1 MRASY
6 QRFRRFAALLVGI
19 VFLVSGLLK
28 LIDPVGTQL
37 IFQEYFKFF
46 HLQFLQPAA
55 KVLGVLLGLLE
66 SLLGIA
72 LFTGV
77 LRKHAARCTYFLL
90 SFFTLITLILWIF
103 NPSMDCGCFG
113 QAFHLTHAQS
123 FWKNVIL
130 LGLAV
135 IAFTPFH
142 DFGKP
147 KRNRIVAAVL
157 ATASVLFVLVYSNRH
172 LPIVD
177 FTEFDWGAEL
187 MASLDDDL
195 SADNHY
201 KAAYVYEKDGQ
212 EGIFPLDSLPD
223 STWTFVKVDTVF
235 RQTTTVEEDIFPL
248 LSFRDAEGEY
258 RDRLAAEG
266 RVVVL
271 SVYNPATVA
280 WDTVREQY
288 AQVLEAGGTPLV
300 LVSAVPGDT
309 NLPKD
314 LPLYYADYKTLITLN
329 RSNGGGTYFCEGE
342 LVNKW
347 DVRHVPEN
355 LAADFAADPVDL
367 STRYIVKRRLRTQGF
382 CVYLAALLL
391 LT

>member
-37 IFQEYFKFF
+37 IVQEYAKFF
-46 HLQFLQPAA
+46 RLPFLMPAA
-55 KVLGVLLGLLE
+55 KVLGILLGLLE

-90 SFFTLITLILWIF
+90 SFFTLITLVQWIL

-235 RQTTTVEEDIFPL
+235 RQTTTVEEDIFPV

>member
-1 MRASY
+1 MRNSY
-6 QRFRRFAALLVGI
+6 QRFRRFAALLVGV

-46 HLQFLQPAA
+46 HLRFLWPAA

-77 LRKHAARCTYFLL
+77 LRKQAARCTYILL
-90 SFFTLITLILWIF
+90 SFFTLVTLVLWIF
-103 NPSMDCGCFG
+103 NPPMDCGCFG
-113 QAFHLTHAQS
+113 QALHLTHAQS
-123 FWKNVIL
+123 FWKNVVL
-130 LGLAV
+130 LALSV
-135 IAFTPFH
+135 FAFTPFH

-157 ATASVLFVLVYSNRH
+157 AAVSVIFVMIYSQSH

-187 MASLDDDL
+187 MASLDDEVA
-195 SADNHY
+195 ADNHY
-201 KAAYVYEKDGQ
+201 QAAYIYEKDGQ
-212 EGIFPLDSLPD
+212 EGVFILDSLPD
-223 STWTFVKVDTVF
+223 SSWNFVRVDTVF
-235 RQTTTVEEDIFPL
+235 RVTTAVQDKYPV

-258 RDRLAAEG
+258 RDRMAAEG
-266 RVVVL
+266 RVVVI
-271 SVYNPATVA
+271 SVYDPADVS
-280 WDTVREQY
+280 WDGVRRQY
-288 AQVLEAGGTPLV
+288 AQVAAAGGTPLV
-300 LVSAVPGDT
+300 VVSAYPGDAS
-309 NLPKD
+309 LPQD
-314 LPLYYADYKTLITLN
+314 LPLFYADYKTLITLN

-347 DVRHVPEN
+347 DVWHVPEN

>member
-37 IFQEYFKFF
+37 IVQEYAKFF
-46 HLQFLQPAA
+46 RLPFLMPAA
-55 KVLGVLLGLLE
+55 KVLGTLLGLLE

-77 LRKHAARCTYFLL
+77 LRKHTARCTFILL
-90 SFFTLITLILWIF
+90 SFFTLITLVLWIL

-130 LGLAV
+130 LGLSFV
-135 IAFTPFH
+135 AFIPFH

-157 ATASVLFVLVYSNRH
+157 ATVSVLFVLGYSNTH

-195 SADNHY
+195 AADNHY

-212 EGIFPLDSLPD
+212 EGVFPLDSLPD

-235 RQTTTVEEDIFPL
+235 RQTTSITEEYPV
-248 LSFRDAEGEY
+248 LSFRDADGNY
-258 RDRLAAEG
+258 RDRMAAEG

-271 SVYNPATVA
+271 SVYDPATVS
-280 WDTVREQY
+280 WDAVRAQY
-288 AQVLEAGGTPLV
+288 TQVLEAGGMPLV
-300 LVSAVPGDT
+300 LVSAVPAQEG
-309 NLPKD
+309 LPKD
-314 LPLYYADYKTLITLN
+314 LPLYFADYKTLITLN

-347 DVRHVPEN
+347 DVRHVPEA
-355 LAADFAADPVDL
+355 LEADFAADPVDL

-382 CVYLAALLL
+382 CVYLAAILLL
-391 LT
+391 A

>member
-37 IFQEYFKFF
+37 IVQEYAKFF
-46 HLQFLQPAA
+46 RLPFLMPAA
-55 KVLGVLLGLLE
+55 KVLGILLGLLE

-90 SFFTLITLILWIF
+90 SFFTLITLVQWIL

-135 IAFTPFH
+135 LAFTPFH

-235 RQTTTVEEDIFPL
+235 RQTTTVEEDIFPV

-347 DVRHVPEN
+347 DVRHVPED

>member
-1 MRASY
+1 MRNSY
-6 QRFRRFAALLVGI
+6 QRFRRFAALLVGV

-46 HLQFLQPAA
+46 HLRFLWPAA

-77 LRKHAARCTYFLL
+77 LRKQAARCTYILL
-90 SFFTLITLILWIF
+90 SFFTLVTLVLWIF
-103 NPSMDCGCFG
+103 NPPMDCGCFG
-113 QAFHLTHAQS
+113 QALHLTHAQS
-123 FWKNVIL
+123 FWKNVVL
-130 LGLAV
+130 LALSV
-135 IAFTPFH
+135 FAFTPFH
-142 DFGKP
+142 DF
-147 KRNRIVAAVL
+147 
-157 ATASVLFVLVYSNRH
+157 
-172 LPIVD
+172 IVD

-187 MASLDDDL
+187 MASLDDEVA
-195 SADNHY
+195 ADNHY
-201 KAAYVYEKDGQ
+201 QAAYIYEKDGQ
-212 EGIFPLDSLPD
+212 EGVFVLDSLPD
-223 STWTFVKVDTVF
+223 SSWNFVRVDTVF
-235 RQTTTVEEDIFPL
+235 RVTTAVQDKYPV

-258 RDRLAAEG
+258 RDRMAAEG
-266 RVVVL
+266 RVVVI
-271 SVYNPATVA
+271 SVYDPADVS
-280 WDTVREQY
+280 WDGVRRQY
-288 AQVLEAGGTPLV
+288 AQVAAAGGTPLV
-300 LVSAVPGDT
+300 VVSAYPGDAS
-309 NLPKD
+309 LPQD
-314 LPLYYADYKTLITLN
+314 LPLFYADYKTLITLN

-347 DVRHVPEN
+347 DVWHVPEN

>member
-37 IFQEYFKFF
+37 IVQEYAKFF
-46 HLQFLQPAA
+46 RLPFLMPAA
-55 KVLGVLLGLLE
+55 KVLGTLLGLLE

-77 LRKHAARCTYFLL
+77 LRKHTARCTFILL
-90 SFFTLITLILWIF
+90 SFFTLITLVLWIL
-103 NPSMDCGCFG
+103 NPS
-113 QAFHLTHAQS
+113 
-123 FWKNVIL
+123 I
-130 LGLAV
+130 
-135 IAFTPFH
+135 TPFH

-147 KRNRIVAAVL
+147 KSNRIVAAVL
-157 ATASVLFVLVYSNRH
+157 ATVSVLFVLGYSNTH

-195 SADNHY
+195 AADNHY

-212 EGIFPLDSLPD
+212 EGVFPLDSLPD

-235 RQTTTVEEDIFPL
+235 RQTTSVTEEYPV

-266 RVVVL
+266 RAVVL
-271 SVYNPATVA
+271 SVYDPATVS
-280 WDTVREQY
+280 WDAVRAQY
-288 AQVLEAGGTPLV
+288 TQVLEAGGIPLV
-300 LVSAVPGDT
+300 LVSAVPGDAT
-309 NLPKD
+309 LPKD

-347 DVRHVPEN
+347 DVQHVPEN
-355 LAADFAADPVDL
+355 LAADFDADPVDL

-382 CVYLAALLL
+382 CVYFAAILLL
-391 LT
+391 A